1 MTASQRIITYTN
13 HLADLRMFEKDT
25 MQNLHWSLDDIEE
38 ADYAELMEIMNTTDA
53 DKIQDPMAMMNLYQ
67 SLG

>member
-1 MTASQRIITYTN
+1 MTYTN

-38 ADYAELMEIMNTTDA
+38 ADYAELMEVMNA
-53 DKIQDPMAMMNLYQ
+53 SENDKMQNPDAMMSLYQ

>member
-1 MTASQRIITYTN
+1 MTNTN
-13 HLADLRMFEKDT
+13 HLADLRMFEKYT

>member
-1 MTASQRIITYTN
+1 MAYTN
-13 HLADLRMFEKDT
+13 HLADLRMFEKDN

-38 ADYAELMEIMNTTDA
+38 ADYAELMEVMNA
-53 DKIQDPMAMMNLYQ
+53 SEEDKMQNPDAMMNLYQ

>member
-1 MTASQRIITYTN
+1 MTYTN

-25 MQNLHWSLDDIEE
+25 MQNLHWSLDDVEE
-38 ADYAELMEIMNTTDA
+38 AEYEELMEIMNTTEE
-53 DKIQDPMAMMNLYQ
+53 DKMQDPMKIMQQYQ

>member
-1 MTASQRIITYTN
+1 MTYTN
-13 HLADLRMFEKDT
+13 HMADLRMFEKDT

-38 ADYAELMEIMNTTDA
+38 ADYAELMEIMNTTDT

-67 SLG
+67 SLD

>member
-1 MTASQRIITYTN
+1 MTYTN

-38 ADYAELMEIMNTTDA
+38 ADYAELMEIMNTTDT

-67 SLG
+67 SLE

>member
-1 MTASQRIITYTN
+1 MAYTN
-13 HLADLRMFEKDT
+13 HLADLRMFEKYT

-38 ADYAELMEIMNTTDA
+38 ADYAELMEVMNA
-53 DKIQDPMAMMNLYQ
+53 SEEDKMQNPDAMMNLYQ

>member
-1 MTASQRIITYTN
+1 MAYTN

-67 SLG
+67 SLD

>member
-1 MTASQRIITYTN
+1 MAYTN

-25 MQNLHWSLDDIEE
+25 MQSLHWSLDDIEE
-38 ADYAELMEIMNTTDA
+38 AEYEELMEIMNTTDA

-67 SLG
+67 SLR

>member
-1 MTASQRIITYTN
+1 MTYTN

-25 MQNLHWSLDDIEE
+25 MQNLHWSLDDVEE
-38 ADYAELMEIMNTTDA
+38 AEYEELMEMMNTSEE
-53 DKIQDPMAMMNLYQ
+53 DKMQDPMTIMQQYQ

>member
-1 MTASQRIITYTN
+1 MTYTN
-13 HLADLRMFEKDT
+13 HLADLRIFEKDT

-67 SLG
+67 SLD

>member
-1 MTASQRIITYTN
+1 MTYTN
-13 HLADLRMFEKDT
+13 HLADLRKFEKDT

-38 ADYAELMEIMNTTDA
+38 ADYAELMEIMKTTDT

-67 SLG
+67 SLD

>member
-1 MTASQRIITYTN
+1 MTYTN

-25 MQNLHWSLDDIEE
+25 MQNLHWSLNDIEE

>member
-1 MTASQRIITYTN
+1 
-13 HLADLRMFEKDT
+13 MFEKDT

-38 ADYAELMEIMNTTDA
+38 ADYAELMEVMNA
-53 DKIQDPMAMMNLYQ
+53 SESDKMQNPDAMMNLYQ

>member
-1 MTASQRIITYTN
+1 MAYIN

-38 ADYAELMEIMNTTDA
+38 ADYAELMEVMNA
-53 DKIQDPMAMMNLYQ
+53 SEEDKMQNPDAMMNLYQ

>member
-1 MTASQRIITYTN
+1 MTYTN

-25 MQNLHWSLDDIEE
+25 MQNLHWYLDDIEE

-67 SLG
+67 SLD

>member
-1 MTASQRIITYTN
+1 MTYTN

-53 DKIQDPMAMMNLYQ
+53 DKIQEPMAMMNLYQ
-67 SLG
+67 SLD

>member
-1 MTASQRIITYTN
+1 MTYTN
-13 HLADLRMFEKDT
+13 YLADLRMFEKDT

-38 ADYAELMEIMNTTDA
+38 ADYAELMEVMNA
-53 DKIQDPMAMMNLYQ
+53 SEEDKMQNPDAMMNLYQ

>member
-1 MTASQRIITYTN
+1 MTYTN

-25 MQNLHWSLDDIEE
+25 MQNLHWSLDDVEE
-38 ADYAELMEIMNTTDA
+38 AEYEELMEIMNTTEE
-53 DKIQDPMAMMNLYQ
+53 DKMQDPMMIMQQYQ

>member
-1 MTASQRIITYTN
+1 MTYTN

-25 MQNLHWSLDDIEE
+25 MQNLHWSLDDVEE
-38 ADYAELMEIMNTTDA
+38 AEYEELMEIMNTTEE
-53 DKIQDPMAMMNLYQ
+53 DKMQDPMTIMQQYQ

>member
-1 MTASQRIITYTN
+1 MAYTN

-38 ADYAELMEIMNTTDA
+38 ADYEELMEIMNASED
-53 DKIQDPMAMMNLYQ
+53 DKMQNPDDMMNLYQ

>member
-1 MTASQRIITYTN
+1 
-13 HLADLRMFEKDT
+13 

-67 SLG
+67 SLD

>member
-1 MTASQRIITYTN
+1 MTYTN

-25 MQNLHWSLDDIEE
+25 MQNLHWSLDDVEE
-38 ADYAELMEIMNTTDA
+38 AEYEELMEIMNTTKE
-53 DKIQDPMAMMNLYQ
+53 DKMQDPMTIMQQYQ

>member
-1 MTASQRIITYTN
+1 MTYTN

-53 DKIQDPMAMMNLYQ
+53 DKLQDPMAMMNLYQ
-67 SLG
+67 SLD

>member
-1 MTASQRIITYTN
+1 MTYTN

-38 ADYAELMEIMNTTDA
+38 ADYAELMEIMNTTDT

-67 SLG
+67 SLD

>member
-1 MTASQRIITYTN
+1 MAYTN
-13 HLADLRMFEKDT
+13 YLADLRMFEKDT

-38 ADYAELMEIMNTTDA
+38 ADYAELMEVMNA
-53 DKIQDPMAMMNLYQ
+53 SEEDKMQNPDAMMNLYQ

>member
-1 MTASQRIITYTN
+1 MTYTN

-38 ADYAELMEIMNTTDA
+38 ADYAELMEVMNA
-53 DKIQDPMAMMNLYQ
+53 SESDKMQNPDAMMNLYQ

>member
-1 MTASQRIITYTN
+1 MAYTN

-38 ADYAELMEIMNTTDA
+38 ADYAELMEVMNA
-53 DKIQDPMAMMNLYQ
+53 SEEDKMQKPCEWVSLYQ

>member
-1 MTASQRIITYTN
+1 MTYTN

-67 SLG
+67 SLD